1 MFLQETGDRADHVRR
16 SVGNC
21 SIRTGQGQL
30 ARATPDGRAVTMENP
45 GNSRISGIDH
55 GMSQGFRRGGL
66 SATGIDPEA
75 LQVAVGDT
83 NHLLLLEIF
92 HAT

>member
-16 SVGNC
+16 SIGDS

-30 ARATPDGRAVTMENP
+30 ARATPDGRAVAMENP
-45 GNSRISGIDH
+45 GDSWIGGIDH
-55 GMSQGFRRGGL
+55 GMGQGFRRGGL

-75 LQVAVGDT
+75 LQIAAGDT